1 MRHWRAMDSKVQG
14 LGIRVRP
21 SGAKTFVY
29 YRRLP
34 DNNESP
40 RKIVE
45 FTVGKYGDVSLEQAR
60 MKATELNH
68 LIGLGKDPSLT
79 EPLPPTYGDIFKRYI
94 EEYASLHTVT
104 WKEIEKNHGR
114 YFQQFDKRP
123 VTKITRE
130 QIQSWVNNLARTNG
144 KSTSTRNYNTMR
156 AVFAWSIG
164 QGIIPAENPCQGIT
178 TFKSKARER
187 FIQPGEEFKK
197 FADALNAEPYPLIR
211 DFFWMCLYTG
221 ARVSNVMAMRWDEIN
236 LDLQQWRIPR
246 TKSGD
251 SQTVPLTLNALE
263 ILRNRKR
270 ADDLHPVWVFP
281 SDRKGW
287 KTGDKGHIVS
297 PRKAFQRIVE
307 RAEIDNL
314 RIHDLRRT
322 AGSYMAIQNVSPTII
337 GKALGHRSTQSTAVY
352 ARLTQDPVRQALES
366 AQEALKDPNKL
377 LPKKASVRKLKRK
390 TT

>member
-1 MRHWRAMDSKVQG
+1 MTESNTTRLIVNSKGQVTLSASARKK
-14 LGIRVRP
+14 LGIEK
-21 SGAKTFVY
+21 GAGLIEVIVGNCLVLIPQSTVVCQL
-29 YRRLP
+29 RREAAEALQRAGVNP
-34 DNNESP
+34 DD
-40 RKIVE
+40 IVAE
-45 FTVGKYGDVSLEQAR
+45 VDR
-60 MKATELNH
+60 
-68 LIGLGKDPSLT
+68 I
-79 EPLPPTYGDIFKRYI
+79 RI

-104 WKEIEKNHGR
+104 WKEIENNHNR
-114 YFQQFDKRP
+114 YFQQFEKRP
-123 VTKITRE
+123 ISKITRA

-156 AVFAWSIG
+156 AVFTWSIG
-164 QGIIPAENPCQGIT
+164 QGIYTGENPCQGIS

-187 FIQPGEEFKK
+187 FIQPGEEFRK
-197 FADALNAEPYPLIR
+197 FANSLNAEPYPLIR

-221 ARVSNVMAMRWDEIN
+221 ARVSNVMAMKWEEIN
-236 LDLQQWRIPR
+236 FDQQQWRIPL

-251 SQTVPLTLNALE
+251 SQTIPLTLNALE

-307 RAEIDNL
+307 RAGIEDL

-337 GKALGHRSTQSTAVY
+337 GKALGHRSMQSTAVY
-352 ARLTQDPVRQALES
+352 ARLTQDPVRQALEN
-366 AQEALKDPNKL
+366 AQAALSDPDKL
-377 LPKKASVRKLKRK
+377 LPSKAQVKRIKIK